1 MFRGATLVNLDSKG
15 RLSVPTRYREQLL
28 ENAAGQ
34 MVCTIDIH
42 HPCLLL
48 YPLPEWEIIEQKLS
62 RLSSMNPVERRVQ
75 RLLLGHASE
84 CQMDG
89 AGRLLIAPVLRQHA
103 GLTKEVMLVGQFNK
117 FELWD
122 ETTWHQ
128 QVKEDIDAEQLATGD
143 LSERLQDLSLYKMM
157 ENYKHTTVLLDEAV
171 NGLNIRPDGIYI
183 DGTFG
188 RGGHSRLILSQLGE
202 EGRLLAIDRDP
213 QAIAVAKT
221 IDDPRFSIIHGP
233 FSALGEYVAERDLIG
248 KIDGILLDLGVSSP
262 QLDDAERGFSFMRD
276 GPLDMRMDPTR
287 GQSAAEWLQTA
298 EEADIAW
305 VLKTYGEERFAK
317 RIARAIVERNRE
329 QPMTRTKELA
339 EVVAAATPVKD
350 KFKHP
355 ATRTFQAVRIWV
367 NSELEEIEQA
377 LKSSLN
383 VLAPGGRLSIISF
396 HSLEDRI
403 VKRFMRENSRGPQV
417 PAGLPMT
424 EEQLK
429 KLGGRQLR
437 ALGKLMPGEEEVA
450 ENPRARSSVLRIAE
464 RTNA

>member
-15 RLSVPTRYREQLL
+15 RLSVPTRYRDQLI
-28 ENAAGQ
+28 ENATGQ

-84 CQMDG
+84 CQMDS
-89 AGRLLIAPVLRQHA
+89 AGRLLIAPILRQHA

-122 ETTWHQ
+122 ETTWYQ
-128 QVKEDIDAEQLATGD
+128 QVKEDIDAEQSVTET
-143 LSERLQDLSLYKMM
+143 LSETTAGLVSIMMM
-157 ENYKHTTVLLDEAV
+157 ENFKHTTVLLDEAV

-188 RGGHSRLILSQLGE
+188 RGGHSRLILSRLGE

-213 QAIAVAKT
+213 QAIAEAQA
-221 IDDPRFSIIHGP
+221 INDPRFSIIHGP
-233 FSALGEYVAERDLIG
+233 FSALADYVSERELIG

-298 EEADIAW
+298 EEVDIAW
-305 VLKTYGEERFAK
+305 VLKTFGEERFAK

-377 LKSSLN
+377 LKSSLS

-403 VKRFMRENSRGPQV
+403 VKRFMREQSRGPQV

-429 KLGGRQLR
+429 KLGGRELR